1 MRVEKREKADEED
14 DYAKGRGI
22 TAKVMTG
29 VGVVAKVMRKA
40 WEWWQKMK
48 GKRRSAHAV
57 VTTAS

>member
-1 MRVEKREKADEED
+1 VKGRSY
-14 DYAKGRGI
+14 YAKRKGYYS
-22 TAKVMTG
+22 KMMTG
-29 VGVVAKVMRKA
+29 VGVVAKVVRKA